1 MKLRLDKHSLRLRV
15 KKSDLQLLREQNSV
29 SEIIPFPGGAFE
41 YRLETS
47 ESLNEITA
55 KISERSIAVTV
66 PATIATSWMDN
77 DEVGIYYTLAIGT
90 ESFLDIIIE
99 KDFPCKSRAEDNID
113 DSFGELA
120 EKNSS
125 TNC

>member
-41 YRLETS
+41 YRLETC

-77 DEVGIYYTLAIGT
+77 DEVGIYHTLAIGT

-99 KDFPCKSRAEDNID
+99 KDFPCKGRR
-113 DSFGELA
+113 GG
-120 EKNSS
+120 
-125 TNC
+125 